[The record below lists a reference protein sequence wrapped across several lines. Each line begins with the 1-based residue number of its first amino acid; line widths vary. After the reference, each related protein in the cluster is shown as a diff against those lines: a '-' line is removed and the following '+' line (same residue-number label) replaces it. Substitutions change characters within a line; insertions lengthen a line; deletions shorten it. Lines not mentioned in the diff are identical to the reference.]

1 MDAAFTAEQDEIRRT
16 VRELLAARR
25 APGGDGSAGR
35 AADGYDAELWRR
47 LARDPGLPGLALPP
61 EYGGTGRGFAGLA
74 VACEETGRA
83 RLPSP
88 LIATAAL
95 AAPLIAVRGTEDQ
108 RAALLPRIAD
118 GGLTATLA
126 VPGGSLATA
135 LGLTGDDTGGAWAG
149 GGRAGGMQARPV
161 PGGTRGWRLYGE
173 ADRVLDGHSAGLL
186 LVAAHAGGFPRS
198 RTLLFLVHPDTADG
212 VVRTR
217 RTPFDGSRPLAGI
230 ELRDTD
236 AELLGADD
244 TADVTGA
251 LASAGRAAA
260 ALLAAEAVG
269 TAAGALERMAE
280 QVGARERSGRAAG
293 SAERVKHRLA
303 ELYARVQE
311 ARSAAY
317 YAVWN
322 PAAGGG
328 LALAQALEALRATAA
343 EAVRLPGATGPA
355 GEREAQL
362 SFRRAAA
369 DELLFGPADRLRDH
383 AAHRAGLFGG
393 PAPDPDAPDPD
404 APGTNSPGP
413 DAPGTAERVA
423 V

>member
-16 VRELLAARR
+16 VRELLAASR
-25 APGGDGSAGR
+25 APGDDGSAER
-35 AADGYDAELWRR
+35 TADGYDAELWRR

-61 EYGGTGRGFAGLA
+61 EYGGTGRGLAGLA

-88 LIATAAL
+88 LIATAVL
-95 AAPLIAVRGTEDQ
+95 AAPLIAALGTDEQ
-108 RAALLPRIAD
+108 RTALLPRIAD
-118 GGLTATLA
+118 GGLTAALA

-135 LGLTGDDTGGAWAG
+135 LGLTGDDTGGTWAG

-161 PGGTRGWRLYGE
+161 PGAKGWRLYGE
-173 ADRVLDGHSAGLL
+173 AAEVLDGHSAGLL

-198 RTLLFLVHPDTADG
+198 RTLLFLVRPDAAAG

-217 RTPFDGSRPLAGI
+217 RTPLDETRPLAGI
-230 ELRDTD
+230 ELRDTG

-244 TADVTGA
+244 TVDVTGA
-251 LASAGRAAA
+251 LASAGPRAA

-269 TAAGALERMAE
+269 AAAGALERMAD
-280 QVGARERSGRAAG
+280 QVGERERSSGRAAG
-293 SAERVKHRLA
+293 SAECVKHRLA

-311 ARSAAY
+311 ARSATY
-317 YAVWN
+317 YAAWN
-322 PAAGGG
+322 PAAAGGP
-328 LALAQALEALRATAA
+328 ALAQALEALRATTA
-343 EAVRLPGATGPA
+343 EAVRLPGGP
-355 GEREAQL
+355 GSDREREAHL

-369 DELLFGPADRLRDH
+369 DELLFGPAHRLRDH
-383 AAHRAGLFGG
+383 AAQRAGLFGG
-393 PAPDPDAPDPD
+393 PAPDPA
-404 APGTNSPGP
+404 
-413 DAPGTAERVA
+413 APGTAERVA

>member
-16 VRELLAARR
+16 VRELLAASR
-25 APGGDGSAGR
+25 APGDDGSAGR
-35 AADGYDAELWRR
+35 TADGYDAELWRR

-61 EYGGTGRGFAGLA
+61 EYGGTGRGPAGLA

-88 LIATAAL
+88 LIATAVL
-95 AAPLIAVRGTEDQ
+95 AAPLIAALGTDEQ
-108 RAALLPRIAD
+108 RTALLPRIAD
-118 GGLTATLA
+118 GGLTAALA

-161 PGGTRGWRLYGE
+161 PGAKGWRLYGE
-173 ADRVLDGHSAGLL
+173 AAQVLDGHSAGLL

-198 RTLLFLVHPDTADG
+198 RTLLFLVRPEVAAGT
-212 VVRTR
+212 VRTR
-217 RTPFDGSRPLAGI
+217 RTSLDGTRPRAGI
-230 ELRDTD
+230 ELRDTG

-244 TADVTGA
+244 TVDVTGA
-251 LASAGRAAA
+251 LASAGPPAA

-269 TAAGALERMAE
+269 AAAGVLERMAD
-280 QVGARERSGRAAG
+280 QVGEGERSPGRATG
-293 SAERVKHRLA
+293 SAECVKHRLA

-317 YAVWN
+317 YAAWN
-322 PAAGGG
+322 PAAAGG
-328 LALAQALEALRATAA
+328 LALAQALEALRDTAA
-343 EAVRLPGATGPA
+343 EAVRLPGGPGPA
-355 GEREAQL
+355 REQEAHL

-369 DELLFGPADRLRDH
+369 DELLFGPAHRLRDH
-383 AAHRAGLFGG
+383 AARRAGLFGG
-393 PAPDPDAPDPD
+393 APDPA
-404 APGTNSPGP
+404 
-413 DAPGTAERVA
+413 APGTAERVA

>member
-16 VRELLAARR
+16 VRELLAASR
-25 APGGDGSAGR
+25 APGDDGSAER
-35 AADGYDAELWRR
+35 TADGYDAELWRR

-61 EYGGTGRGFAGLA
+61 EYGGTGRGLAGLA

-88 LIATAAL
+88 LIATAVL
-95 AAPLIAVRGTEDQ
+95 AAPLIAALGTDEQ
-108 RAALLPRIAD
+108 RTALLPRIAD
-118 GGLTATLA
+118 GGLTAALA

-135 LGLTGDDTGGAWAG
+135 LGLTGDDTGGTWAG

-161 PGGTRGWRLYGE
+161 PGAKGWRLYGE
-173 ADRVLDGHSAGLL
+173 AAQVLDGHSAGLL

-198 RTLLFLVHPDTADG
+198 RTLLFLVRPDAAAG

-217 RTPFDGSRPLAGI
+217 RTPLDETRPLAGI
-230 ELRDTD
+230 ELRDTG

-244 TADVTGA
+244 TVDVTGA
-251 LASAGRAAA
+251 LASAGPRAA

-269 TAAGALERMAE
+269 AAAGALERMAG
-280 QVGARERSGRAAG
+280 QVGERERSSG
-293 SAERVKHRLA
+293 SAECVKHRLA

-317 YAVWN
+317 YAAWN
-322 PAAGGG
+322 PAAAGG
-328 LALAQALEALRATAA
+328 LALAQALEALRATTA
-343 EAVRLPGATGPA
+343 EAVRLPGSDR
-355 GEREAQL
+355 ERAAHL
-362 SFRRAAA
+362 HVRRAAA
-369 DELLFGPADRLRDH
+369 DELLFGPAHRLRDH
-383 AAHRAGLFGG
+383 AAQRAGLFGG
-393 PAPDPDAPDPD
+393 APDPA
-404 APGTNSPGP
+404 
-413 DAPGTAERVA
+413 APGTAERVA